1 MRMLKP
7 GDEAPDFTLQDDQGA
22 SVRLSDLRGRRVVIY
37 FYPRDDTPGC
47 TRQACAI
54 RDGWADFEGADA
66 LVFGISP
73 DTPASHAR
81 FREKYALPF
90 PLLADTERT
99 AAEAY
104 GVWVEKTN
112 YGKTSM
118 GIKRSSFVIGA
129 DGRIL
134 QAAYGVKPEDTAP
147 KALAALAS

>member
-1 MRMLKP
+1 MLKP

-22 SVRLSDLRGRRVVIY
+22 SVRLSDLRGSRVVIY

-54 RDGWADFEGADA
+54 RDGWADFESADA

-129 DGRIL
+129 DGRLL
-134 QAAYGVKPEDTAP
+134 QATYGVKPEDTAP